1 MRKAKPLTTV
11 AALSALVLATTSL
24 ASVAVAQDDLLRDSQ
39 DASELRTDWI
49 IGASVQTPDGD
60 RVGTVDGLLLDETDG
75 RVTAAVV
82 SVGGFLG
89 FGAKQIA
96 VEWSELQINHDGHE
110 VILPIT
116 VEWAEEA
123 PEFAFRDRTEPP
135 PPPDMAPPAAAGG
148 GLAPQ

>member
-1 MRKAKPLTTV
+1 M
-11 AALSALVLATTSL
+11 
-24 ASVAVAQDDLLRDSQ
+24 
-39 DASELRTDWI
+39 
-49 IGASVQTPDGD
+49 
-60 RVGTVDGLLLDETDG
+60 
-75 RVTAAVV
+75 TAAVV

-96 VEWSELQINHDGHE
+96 VDWTELQINHDGHE

-135 PPPDMAPPAAAGG
+135 PPPPPPAAAPPATGG
-148 GLAPQ
+148 GGIAPQQ